1 MTPRPSVEGERRQ
14 QIIDAGMACFARNGY
29 HLTTMDD
36 IAEQLPFSKG
46 LLYYYFKT
54 KRDLF
59 LAILDDWMARA
70 LAEWGKLLQS
80 DAPAAEQLSACL
92 AYGMQLLTQSAELS
106 RVEFEFYDDKRLTDY
121 RRRRVGFVFQFFNLI
136 PTLTALENVEFAL
149 TLTDHDR
156 PLRAI
161 ALELLD
167 QVGLKDRADHFP
179 AQLSG
184 GEQQRVAIA
193 RALANQPP
201 ILLCDEP
208 TGNLDV
214 ETGQRVLEVIR
225 AVNQENGSTVVMV
238 THNAALAPMANR
250 VIRLRSGEI
259 DAVETNPEP
268 R

>member
-1 MTPRPSVEGERRQ
+1 MSHESLVQFQSVIKDYPMGEVTVHALRGLNLTIAPGEFIVLLGPSGSGKTTALNLIGGLDRPSDGHVIVAGE
-14 QIIDAGMACFARNGY
+14 
-29 HLTTMDD
+29 D
-36 IAEQLPFSKG
+36 IK
-46 LLYYYFKT
+46 
-54 KRDLF
+54 D
-59 LAILDDWMARA
+59 
-70 LAEWGKLLQS
+70 
-80 DAPAAEQLSACL
+80 
-92 AYGMQLLTQSAELS
+92 
-106 RVEFEFYDDKRLTDY
+106 YDDKHLTDY

-161 ALELLD
+161 ALDLLD
-167 QVGLKDRADHFP
+167 LVGLKDRAEHFP

-184 GEQQRVAIA
+184 GEQQRVAVA

-225 AVNQENGSTVVMV
+225 EINQENGSTVIMV

-250 VIRLRSGEI
+250 VIRLRNGEV

-268 R
+268 RPVVELEW

>member
-1 MTPRPSVEGERRQ
+1 MSHESLVQFQSVIKDYPMGEVTVHALRGL
-14 QIIDAGMACFARNGY
+14 D
-29 HLTTMDD
+29 LD
-36 IAEQLPFSKG
+36 IAPGEFIVLLGPSGSGKTTALNLIGG
-46 LLYYYFKT
+46 LDKP
-54 KRDLF
+54 
-59 LAILDDWMARA
+59 
-70 LAEWGKLLQS
+70 S
-80 DAPAAEQLSACL
+80 DGHVIVAGEDIK
-92 AYGMQLLTQSAELS
+92 E
-106 RVEFEFYDDKRLTDY
+106 YDDKRLTDY

-161 ALELLD
+161 ALDLLD

-225 AVNQENGSTVVMV
+225 AVNQDNGSTVVMV

-250 VIRLRSGEI
+250 IIRLRSGEI
-259 DAVETNPEP
+259 DAIETNPEP
-268 R
+268 RPVAELEW

>member
-1 MTPRPSVEGERRQ
+1 MSQESLIQFQSVTKDYSMGEVTVHALRGLDLNIASGEFIVMLGPSGSGKTTALNLIGGLDKPTGGHVIVAGE
-14 QIIDAGMACFARNGY
+14 
-29 HLTTMDD
+29 D
-36 IAEQLPFSKG
+36 IRE
-46 LLYYYFKT
+46 
-54 KRDLF
+54 
-59 LAILDDWMARA
+59 
-70 LAEWGKLLQS
+70 
-80 DAPAAEQLSACL
+80 
-92 AYGMQLLTQSAELS
+92 
-106 RVEFEFYDDKRLTDY
+106 YDDKRLTSY

-156 PLRAI
+156 PLRAM
-161 ALELLD
+161 ALDLLD

-214 ETGQRVLEVIR
+214 DTGQRVLEVIR
-225 AVNQENGSTVVMV
+225 AINQENGSTVVMV
-238 THNAALAPMANR
+238 THNGALASMANR

-259 DAVETNPEP
+259 DAIETNPEP
-268 R
+268 SPVAELEW

>member
-1 MTPRPSVEGERRQ
+1 MSHENLVQFQSVIKDYPMGEVTVHALRGLDLTIAPGEFIVLLGPSGSGKTTALNLIGGLDKPSDGHVIVAGE
-14 QIIDAGMACFARNGY
+14 
-29 HLTTMDD
+29 D
-36 IAEQLPFSKG
+36 IKE
-46 LLYYYFKT
+46 
-54 KRDLF
+54 
-59 LAILDDWMARA
+59 
-70 LAEWGKLLQS
+70 
-80 DAPAAEQLSACL
+80 
-92 AYGMQLLTQSAELS
+92 
-106 RVEFEFYDDKRLTDY
+106 YDDKRLTDY

-161 ALELLD
+161 ALDLLD

-225 AVNQENGSTVVMV
+225 EVNQENGSTVIMV
-238 THNAALAPMANR
+238 THNAALAPLANR

-259 DAVETNPEP
+259 DSVETNPEP
-268 R
+268 RPVAELEW

>member
-1 MTPRPSVEGERRQ
+1 MSHESLVQFQSVIKDYPMGEVTVHALRGLDLNITSGEFIVLLGPSGSGKTTALNLIGGLDKPSDGHVIVAGE
-14 QIIDAGMACFARNGY
+14 
-29 HLTTMDD
+29 D
-36 IAEQLPFSKG
+36 IKE
-46 LLYYYFKT
+46 
-54 KRDLF
+54 
-59 LAILDDWMARA
+59 
-70 LAEWGKLLQS
+70 
-80 DAPAAEQLSACL
+80 
-92 AYGMQLLTQSAELS
+92 
-106 RVEFEFYDDKRLTDY
+106 YDDKRLTDY

-225 AVNQENGSTVVMV
+225 EVNQENGSTVIMV

-268 R
+268 RPVSELEW

>member
-1 MTPRPSVEGERRQ
+1 MSHESLVQFQSVIKDYPMGEVTVHALRGL
-14 QIIDAGMACFARNGY
+14 D
-29 HLTTMDD
+29 LD
-36 IAEQLPFSKG
+36 IAPGELIVLLGPSGSGKTTALNLIGG
-46 LLYYYFKT
+46 LDKP
-54 KRDLF
+54 
-59 LAILDDWMARA
+59 
-70 LAEWGKLLQS
+70 S
-80 DAPAAEQLSACL
+80 DGHVIVAGEDIK
-92 AYGMQLLTQSAELS
+92 E
-106 RVEFEFYDDKRLTDY
+106 YDDKRLTDY

-161 ALELLD
+161 ALDLLE

-225 AVNQENGSTVVMV
+225 EVNQENGSTVIMV

-268 R
+268 RPVAELEW

>member
-1 MTPRPSVEGERRQ
+1 MSQES
-14 QIIDAGMACFARNGY
+14 
-29 HLTTMDD
+29 L
-36 IAEQLPFSKG
+36 
-46 LLYYYFKT
+46 
-54 KRDLF
+54 
-59 LAILDDWMARA
+59 
-70 LAEWGKLLQS
+70 
-80 DAPAAEQLSACL
+80 
-92 AYGMQLLTQSAELS
+92 
-106 RVEFEFYDDKRLTDY
+106 VEFQSVIKDYPMGEVTVHALRGLDLTIASGEFIVLLGPSGSGKTTALNLIGGLDKPSGGHVIVAGEDIKDYDDRHLTDY

-156 PLRAI
+156 SLRTI

-225 AVNQENGSTVVMV
+225 EINQENGSTVIMV
-238 THNAALAPMANR
+238 THNAALAPMAHR
-250 VIRLRSGEI
+250 VIRLRSGEV

-268 R
+268 RPVAGLEW

>member
-1 MTPRPSVEGERRQ
+1 MLHESLVQFRSVIKDYPMGEVTVHALRGL
-14 QIIDAGMACFARNGY
+14 D
-29 HLTTMDD
+29 LD
-36 IAEQLPFSKG
+36 IAPGEFIVLLGPSGSGKTTALNLIGG
-46 LLYYYFKT
+46 LDKP
-54 KRDLF
+54 
-59 LAILDDWMARA
+59 
-70 LAEWGKLLQS
+70 S
-80 DAPAAEQLSACL
+80 DGHVIVAGEDIK
-92 AYGMQLLTQSAELS
+92 E
-106 RVEFEFYDDKRLTDY
+106 YDDKRLTDY

-161 ALELLD
+161 ALDLLD

-225 AVNQENGSTVVMV
+225 EVNQENGSTVIMV

-268 R
+268 RPVAELEW